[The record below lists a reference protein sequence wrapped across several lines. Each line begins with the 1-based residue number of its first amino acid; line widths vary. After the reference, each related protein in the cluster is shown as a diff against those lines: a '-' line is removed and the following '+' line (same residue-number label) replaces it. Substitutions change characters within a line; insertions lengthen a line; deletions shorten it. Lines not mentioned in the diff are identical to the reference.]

1 MISIRVVFLGPAK
14 DFARVESACVELAD
28 GATLADLRG
37 KLVERYPGLT
47 PALAT
52 IRWAVNQ
59 EFADD
64 DTVLTDGD
72 EVALIPPVSG
82 GDQTD
87 QFWVDLVDG
96 PIPID
101 RVRAFVMGDP
111 TLGGIVTFEGTT
123 RREIDPEH
131 GPLIRLDYEAYGQ
144 MAQTQL
150 ERIAGEAVRRCGGG
164 GGRVAI
170 MHRLGGV
177 PVGEVSVMIAVAA
190 GHRAESFAACRR
202 LIDTLKK
209 DVPIWKKDV
218 FADGYSRWVKGVA
231 EEVEGQKVE
240 GRKSEPS
247 TLDL

>member
-1 MISIRVVFLGPAK
+1 MISIKVVFLGPAK
-14 DFARVESACVELAD
+14 DFARAESASLELAD

-37 KLVERYPGLT
+37 ELAERYPGLG
-47 PALAT
+47 PALPT
-52 IRWAVNQ
+52 IRMAVNQ

-64 DTVLTDGD
+64 DTSLTAGD

-82 GDQTD
+82 GEKDD
-87 QFWVDLVDG
+87 RIWVDLVDG
-96 PIPID
+96 PIPVD

-111 TLGGIVTFEGTT
+111 KLGGIVTFEGAT

-150 ERIAGEAVRRCGGG
+150 ERIAGEAVQRWG

-170 MHRLGGV
+170 IHRLGGAG
-177 PVGEVSVMIAVAA
+177 VGEVSVMIAVAA
-190 GHRAESFAACRR
+190 GHRAESFAACRW

-218 FADGYSRWVKGVA
+218 FEDGCSRWVKGIA
-231 EEVEGQKVE
+231 
-240 GRKSEPS
+240 
-247 TLDL
+247 D